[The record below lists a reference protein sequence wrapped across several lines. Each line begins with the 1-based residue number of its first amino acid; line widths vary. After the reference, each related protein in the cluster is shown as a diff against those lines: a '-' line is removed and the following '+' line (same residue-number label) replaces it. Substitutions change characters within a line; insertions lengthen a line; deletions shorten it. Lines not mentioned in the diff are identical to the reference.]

1 MSAPAAEAPG
11 LKAAADAL
19 DDEELHTLSAHATEQ
34 TYHKNTVVVN
44 EGDRS
49 NSIFVILSGRVKV
62 FLRNSDGR
70 EMVINV
76 LGPREY
82 FGELVIDEGARSAS
96 IATLETSRFMIV
108 TKDDFKA
115 LVTGNPDF
123 ALKLI
128 NRLMQ
133 RVRALTDNIRSLAL
147 LDVYGRVARLLLE
160 LASEQD
166 GRLVVVGKAHPAG
179 HRRARRG
186 VTRDDQPHLQGS
198 GDLAAISASRTSTSR
213 STAICRAAD
222 SGAGFQKC
230 GSR

>member
-19 DDEELHTLSAHATEQ
+19 DDDELRTLSAHATEQ

-96 IATLETSRFMIV
+96 SR
-108 TKDDFKA
+108 
-115 LVTGNPDF
+115 
-123 ALKLI
+123 
-128 NRLMQ
+128 
-133 RVRALTDNIRSLAL
+133 RS
-147 LDVYGRVARLLLE
+147 
-160 LASEQD
+160 
-166 GRLVVVGKAHPAG
+166 KPAG
-179 HRRARRG
+179 
-186 VTRDDQPHLQGS
+186 S
-198 GDLAAISASRTSTSR
+198 
-213 STAICRAAD
+213 
-222 SGAGFQKC
+222 
-230 GSR
+230 